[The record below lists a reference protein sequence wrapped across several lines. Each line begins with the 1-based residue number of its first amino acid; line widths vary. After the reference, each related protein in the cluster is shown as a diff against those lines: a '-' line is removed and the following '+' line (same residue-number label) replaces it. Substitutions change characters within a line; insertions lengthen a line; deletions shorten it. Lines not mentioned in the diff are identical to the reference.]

1 MGQEIIK
8 KFAALRCDVMCECK
22 SISTPLDSTRDFHN
36 HDGHEI
42 LLVLNGIKGEILPV
56 CMNMIFTGESW
67 SRRRDMTVL

>member
-42 LLVLNGIKGEILPV
+42 LLVLNGI
-56 CMNMIFTGESW
+56 MNLYTES
-67 SRRRDMTVL
+67 SSAQVS